1 MENQPDGLSNKPIV
15 PSEIP
20 QNELI
25 YFKEKVKHWLAID
38 KQVTDLENQIKDIKK
53 VRKELMPQITKF
65 MIVHN
70 VRDLNTEQGKIRCN
84 ERNVKKPLN
93 KKNIRENLSQVITD
107 NTQIEQA
114 MQLIMNNRE
123 VVTKHILTNPKV
135 KDKNK
140 KELPIDTNL

>member
-1 MENQPDGLSNKPIV
+1 MENSDIQNGELS
-15 PSEIP
+15 E
-20 QNELI
+20 
-25 YFKEKVKHWLAID
+25 FKSQVKQWLSIDVDIREHEKK
-38 KQVTDLENQIKDIKK
+38 IKDLKK
-53 VRKELMPQITKF
+53 LKANVLEPQITKF

-123 VVTKHILTNPKV
+123 VVTKHILTKPKV